1 MGNKSITLGTHYD
14 AFVNGLLG
22 SKQYTSR
29 SEIVRTGL
37 RLLER
42 EIERHEFACGK
53 EKQISN
59 SWLNDLEV

>member
-1 MGNKSITLGTHYD
+1 MGNKSITLGPHYD
-14 AFVNGLLG
+14 AFVDGLLG

-42 EIERHEFACGK
+42 EIERHEYACGK
-53 EKQISN
+53 KKEISN
-59 SWLNDLEV
+59 NRLNDLKL

>member
-1 MGNKSITLGTHYD
+1 MGNKSITLGPHYD
-14 AFVNGLLG
+14 TFVKGLLD

-53 EKQISN
+53 KKEISN
-59 SWLNDLEV
+59 NYLNALEL